1 MSHCYAFTVCVMS
14 QWFIS
19 KYRTYISAKWYGF
32 DDPQSG
38 LEKYVWRAGTVLGG
52 DNIVPATQLHL
63 TQTAALINSS
73 NFLLAL
79 PVNQKIYI
87 TVRAYNKAG

>member
-1 MSHCYAFTVCVMS
+1 M
-14 QWFIS
+14 S

-38 LEKYVWRAGTVLGG
+38 LEKYVWRAGTVQGG
-52 DNIVPATQLHL
+52 DDIVPAIQLHL
-63 TQTAALINSS
+63 TQTAALISSS
-73 NFLLAL
+73 NFLLSL